1 MWNNSNISQHGSL
14 FLSTPSWTA
23 WLQGAMSV
31 LAIVLS
37 VMANGLIV
45 LLWLQSKALRT
56 AANYPILNL
65 AIKGLLSAI
74 LNGVLFL
81 KFSVLD
87 REFKHDTSIL
97 WTFQVLECFFYFLNV
112 LSILNLMVNK
122 YCAVVYQLK
131 YYVWNT
137 KFKSFSTIIVVWI
150 VSAIL
155 DGFFQVSLLST
166 REKYDRKLGTLSFL
180 ELKRG
185 LFKHAQTSRLIVL
198 FLPMGIVILFAL
210 TICVHLRIGIRKT
223 RKLSGLKSLNADV
236 VRDSIVNLALI
247 REIELKNSKRKEE
260 DNSTFSSTQIRE
272 IIKLAAFKNIV
283 LDNTNDS
290 GNQKIKDLE
299 ASATSNVCCS
309 AQLSE
314 SNCSQTQSE
323 IGPTDRGI
331 HLLCS
336 QCKLSGFAKKGKSQ
350 YAKSTIW
357 KRSKSENDA
366 SRNNRGISDNYKN
379 GHANQDWVELDRCNI
394 VITDQSLACT
404 EKKTNGIP
412 VPRRPSIRERR
423 RSRSYVKDSGNC
435 LDCEIICEKC
445 DRLANHEEILSF
457 VNIERATKRKRK
469 IGIQDERENA
479 AILNQCAQTELV
491 NNRQRREDDVL
502 ESYYNAEVHVDE
514 EALKIE
520 PVARQITENKR
531 KSISLPALGELQKM
545 FHSPLK
551 RKGPRR
557 HVSQAETNLVKS
569 MLSILLCVM
578 AYVVCHVPF
587 LVEILLTESGF
598 SAKHSQRIWLQF
610 FSLYFILLNDIC
622 NPVLYCLRCDRF
634 YRASICL
641 FRKFCRRNERE
652 RFSRNNNQSKFRRN
666 TNYNRKVSET
676 CSSSGRWRPS
686 KYLPS
691 IHWKS

>member
-1 MWNNSNISQHGSL
+1 M
-14 FLSTPSWTA
+14 
-23 WLQGAMSV
+23 

-137 KFKSFSTIIVVWI
+137 KFNSFSTIIVVWI

-155 DGFFQVSLLST
+155 DGFFQASLLST

-223 RKLSGLKSLNADV
+223 RKLSGLKSLNAAV

-247 REIELKNSKRKEE
+247 KEIELKKSKRKEE

-272 IIKLAAFKNIV
+272 IIKLAALKNIV

-290 GNQKIKDLE
+290 GNQKIEDLE

-323 IGPTDRGI
+323 IGPTDRDI

-336 QCKLSGFAKKGKSQ
+336 QCNLSGFVKKGKSQ

-366 SRNNRGISDNYKN
+366 SRNNRGMSDNYKN
-379 GHANQDWVELDRCNI
+379 GHANQDCVELDRCNI

-435 LDCEIICEKC
+435 LDCEIVCEKC

-469 IGIQDERENA
+469 NGIQDERENA

-545 FHSPLK
+545 FHSLLK

-578 AYVVCHVPF
+578 AYVVCHVPV
-587 LVEILLTESGF
+587 LVEIFLTESGF

-634 YRASICL
+634 YQASICL

-652 RFSRNNNQSKFRRN
+652 RFSRNSNRSKLRRN

-676 CSSSGRWRPS
+676 CSSSGR
-686 KYLPS
+686 
-691 IHWKS
+691 